1 MKIGNIFR
9 SLGTEVIMLLLF
21 GGMMLYMNAADL
33 VVSFKPAVSFEDML
47 DAHLLAYLRLDVKT
61 TPHP

>member
-1 MKIGNIFR
+1 MKIGNVFR

-47 DAHLLAYLRLDVKT
+47 DGK
-61 TPHP
+61 